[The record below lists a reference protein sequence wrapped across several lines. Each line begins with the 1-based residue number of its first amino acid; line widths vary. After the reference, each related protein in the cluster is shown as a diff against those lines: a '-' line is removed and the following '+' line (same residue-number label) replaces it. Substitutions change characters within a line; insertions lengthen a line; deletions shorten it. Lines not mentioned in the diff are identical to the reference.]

1 MGLNMSVVPKS
12 VVSDNKVVSLAYIV
26 RNEEGDV
33 LDYRD
38 LPISYLQG
46 VDSEMFP
53 KIERALA
60 GRRVG
65 DKVQV
70 KLSAEEAFGQRDPG
84 LTFIEDMENIPE
96 EFRELGAEF
105 EAEGDNGE
113 VLQFQVTDIFDGK
126 LTIDANHPLSG
137 QNLEFDIT
145 ITGVREPTTEE
156 LIDAHLDED
165 TPQTIQ

>member
-1 MGLNMSVVPKS
+1 MSIAPTLVTKS
-12 VVSDNKVVSLAYIV
+12 VVSDNKVVSLSYIV
-26 RNEEGDV
+26 RNDDGDV

-70 KLSAEEAFGQRDPG
+70 KLSAEEAFGHRDPS
-84 LTFIEDMENIPE
+84 LTFIEELENIPE

-105 EAEGDNGE
+105 EAEADNGE
-113 VLQFQVTDIFDGK
+113 VLQFQVTDISDGK

-145 ITGVREPTTEE
+145 ITGVREPTVEE
-156 LIDAHLDED
+156 LIDVHLDD
-165 TPQTIQ
+165 GTPLTVQ

>member
-1 MGLNMSVVPKS
+1 MSIAPTLIPKS
-12 VVSDNKVVSLAYIV
+12 VVSDNKVVSLSYIV
-26 RNEEGDV
+26 RNEDGDV

-53 KIERALA
+53 KIESALA

-70 KLSAEEAFGQRDPG
+70 KLSAEEAFGQRDPS
-84 LTFIEDMENIPE
+84 LTFIEELENIPE

-105 EAEGDNGE
+105 EAEADNGE
-113 VLQFQVTDIFDGK
+113 VLQFQVTDISNGK

-156 LIDAHLDED
+156 LIDIHLDD
-165 TPQTIQ
+165 GTPLTVQ